1 MPDHGMLT
9 LDSPHT
15 HHAVRSGLA
24 HVFIDE
30 PSIAENVCRTD
41 CLEASVGDAHEY
53 ADVLVALCG
62 ASSKCPHKHRD
73 KAQQQQ
79 PPQQLRADTI
89 AMCIPPLYGEYLR
102 KTEALDA
109 HLSYHRSL
117 GVAWTFVYTTVP
129 LVDWRRPA
137 NTTLL
142 HLPWVWSVAIHQRA
156 QNWMIN
162 DCIQRS
168 SSHGY
173 TWALNIDLDEYV
185 VLPRETP
192 TLLALANTAG
202 VGIDVLTFGSRPG
215 SSIEDAATR
224 KPHCN
229 VAKSREQCLWYHG
242 LRKHLTRTDF
252 IWRAVVHGVGDTCCH
267 GLDANNKVVGR
278 TCNITNLDASR
289 TYLAHLA
296 EDHSYRGMPGRAPLL
311 DRVRSWR

>member
-1 MPDHGMLT
+1 M
-9 LDSPHT
+9 
-15 HHAVRSGLA
+15 
-24 HVFIDE
+24 
-30 PSIAENVCRTD
+30 
-41 CLEASVGDAHEY
+41 GDAHQY
-53 ADVLVALCG
+53 ADVLVALRGKLKVPSQAPRQG
-62 ASSKCPHKHRD
+62 AATTAP
-73 KAQQQQ
+73 QQ
-79 PPQQLRADTI
+79 PRADTI

-117 GVAWTFVYTTVP
+117 GVSWTFVYTTVP
-129 LVDWRRPA
+129 LVEWRRPA

-229 VAKSREQCLWYHG
+229 VAATAFGLPKRNGQRSRVSSACGTTGCGSTSRERTLSG
-242 LRKHLTRTDF
+242 GRSSTASATRAAMGSTRTIRWSAVRATSPTSTRAARTWR
-252 IWRAVVHGVGDTCCH
+252 IWRRTTRTGGCPGGLLCWNRCARGGDAQHG
-267 GLDANNKVVGR
+267 AQQ
-278 TCNITNLDASR
+278 AS
-289 TYLAHLA
+289 
-296 EDHSYRGMPGRAPLL
+296 
-311 DRVRSWR
+311 